1 MTLLSSNQVGYQ
13 SLNTNTP
20 QKKLKNHIYI
30 YIPYNRC
37 RIGRLIDGY
46 DPNFSD
52 NLLDT
57 LFDIDVDDLWSQFSF
72 YYKKKNLPG
81 DY

>member
-20 QKKLKNHIYI
+20 KNFFKKLYI
-30 YIPYNRC
+30 YNPYNRC

-57 LFDIDVDDLWSQFSF
+57 LFDIDVDDL
-72 YYKKKNLPG
+72 
-81 DY
+81 